1 MWQGCEKLR
10 GKSKKVSNSWWER
23 RGETTMLHCVRLF
36 SVFPVEVERVSV
48 SEHEL
53 IIKVNNI
60 IINTVLIQNSNTGIP
75 SRRQVLLLTDVIKIN
90 NSFSLFSGGLQWVET
105 LSL

>member
-1 MWQGCEKLR
+1 
-10 GKSKKVSNSWWER
+10 
-23 RGETTMLHCVRLF
+23 MLHCERLF